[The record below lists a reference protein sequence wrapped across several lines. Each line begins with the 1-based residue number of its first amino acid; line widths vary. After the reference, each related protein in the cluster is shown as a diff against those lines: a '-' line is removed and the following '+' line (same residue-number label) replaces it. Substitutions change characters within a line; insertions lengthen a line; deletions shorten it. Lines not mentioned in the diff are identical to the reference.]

1 MLRIPPEDIMW
12 IRNTCGQEVVDELQ
26 RQGGEHDWSELR
38 LNRPL
43 WTVPGSS
50 YTGAVLQTIHVAPPP
65 RQLVL
70 KVIPA
75 GAPGREASAHAD
87 ALEAVPE
94 FSKLHLVGQPYP
106 PLVLPDGRTV
116 MFQEVAGGSLRD
128 VTPAGSLSREEQNQV
143 VEAVVRGLLA
153 EWNEAALKNAVP
165 AQVTVSDFLRREL
178 GDVWTGGG
186 SLQAFGRGLGVF
198 DPAPPWLYSDGMRLP
213 NPYLLVKGGYPA
225 LADPTVPVL
234 RGLGHGDLHLD
245 NILVPRLEKVV
256 RSRAYRLI
264 DLCTFGKDA
273 DLGRDVATL
282 LLSAL
287 LPHVNHP
294 QELPHDQRH
303 ALLRF
308 VVDPDASHRADIVS
322 GAAALVAAVR
332 DTARE
337 VMRDWRDPWDLQF
350 LLSLTAAALR
360 FTTYTKITE
369 AGRTFFARLA
379 AHAGGE
385 VLARTREDGAGA
397 WPPALDPGRDSFSVP
412 GFGHAGPS
420 ARARAAG
427 FVSDQEP
434 QRRRWQ
440 TETGVRDDR
449 SVVGF
454 GPDHTVVAVD
464 SEGGVLRWTVSGDP
478 LPGTGGRPPQ
488 QRLGHQ
494 SLVASLT
501 HSVVVARP
509 KELEIVHFPQRGGA
523 LRPPP
528 VPLPSDDHFLVTSGG
543 DVFATHDRKYLT
555 VRAFEDGAPIE
566 ALPCPPSLA
575 ASAVSI
581 DASVVAMARSR
592 EVHIHRRDRSPLTFG
607 VANSIPHLRNKFVQM
622 FAQMVTLDPGLQ
634 LAVSP
639 SGSHVGCVTFEEV
652 VVWSTDDGREVYRRK
667 LTGREADEAL
677 GAKWM
682 RLVCTETGTLFWL
695 RRGRLAIPTVDGGTQ
710 LRQSGT
716 YADIALAR
724 DGTMLAT
731 LGTEGRLE
739 VWDL

>member
-1 MLRIPPEDIMW
+1 MLRIPSEDITW
-12 IRNTCGQEVVDELQ
+12 IRNTCGQEVVDELL
-26 RQGGEHDWSELR
+26 RQGEEYGWSELC
-38 LNRPL
+38 LKRPL
-43 WTVPGSS
+43 WTSPGSS
-50 YTGAVLQTIHVAPPP
+50 YTGAVLQTILAAPPP
-65 RQLVL
+65 RQLVV

-75 GAPGREASAHAD
+75 GASGGEASVHAD

-106 PLVLPDGRTV
+106 PIGLPSGRTV

-128 VTPAGSLSREEQNQV
+128 VTPAGSLPRHEQNQV

-165 AQVTVSDFLRREL
+165 VQVTVSEFLRREL
-178 GDVWTGGG
+178 NDVWTGGG
-186 SLQAFGRGLGVF
+186 SLQAFGRDLGVL
-198 DPAPPWLYSDGMRLP
+198 DPSPPWVYSDGMRLP
-213 NPYLLVKGGYPA
+213 NPYLLVKGGHPA

-245 NILVPRLEKVV
+245 NVLVPRLEKVV
-256 RSRAYRLI
+256 QPHAYRLI
-264 DLCTFGKDA
+264 DLCTFSRSA

-282 LLSAL
+282 LLSVL

-294 QELPHDQRH
+294 QELPPDQRH

-308 VVDPDASHRADIVS
+308 VVDPDADHRADIVP
-322 GAAALVAAVR
+322 GAAARVTAVR
-332 DTARE
+332 DPAHE
-337 VMRDWRDPWDLQF
+337 AMVGWGDPWELQF

-360 FTTYTKITE
+360 FTTYTKISE
-369 AGRTFFARLA
+369 AGRTWFARLA

-385 VLARTREDGAGA
+385 VLARTRENDTEA
-397 WPPALDPGRDSFSVP
+397 WPPALEPGRDSFTVR
-412 GFGHAGPS
+412 GFGHAGS
-420 ARARAAG
+420 ATSGRAPG
-427 FVSDQEP
+427 FVPDQGP
-434 QRRRWQ
+434 RQRRWQ
-440 TETGVRDDR
+440 TETGVPDDR

-454 GPDHTVVAVD
+454 GPDRTVVAVD
-464 SEGGVLRWTVSGDP
+464 SEGGVRRWSVSGDP
-478 LPGTGGRPPQ
+478 LPGTGGRSPR

-528 VPLPSDDHFLVTSGG
+528 VPLRNGDHFLVTSGG
-543 DVFATHDRKYLT
+543 DVFATHDTEYLT
-555 VRAFEDGAPIE
+555 VRAFGNGAPIE

-581 DASVVAMARSR
+581 DASVVAMARAR
-592 EVHIHRRDRSPLTFG
+592 EVHIHRRDRSLLKCA
-607 VANSIPHLRNKFVQM
+607 VANSIPHLRNKFMQKM
-622 FAQMVTLDPGLQ
+622 TPDPGLQ

-667 LTGREADEAL
+667 LTDREAHEAL

-695 RRGRLAIPTVDGGTQ
+695 RRGRLSIPTVDGGTQ

-716 YADIALAR
+716 YTDVAIDR